1 MRFIERM
8 KGYLKELLITLGLAI
23 VIFLLLRT
31 VIQSSEVFDISM
43 QPTLIEG
50 QRLIVI
56 KTLYTPQRGDI
67 VVVYPPYENQR
78 QYVKRLIGLPGDTVE
93 VKNNLVYV
101 NGIALQE
108 PYIKAAPSYPMAAK
122 TLPED
127 AYFVLGDNRNNSS
140 DSHLGWTVTRHNIIG
155 KAWLRFWPLNKFG
168 GPGNYPLKEQL
179 AEIKSNL
186 SMSP

>member
-1 MRFIERM
+1 M
-8 KGYLKELLITLGLAI
+8 KGYLKELLITIGLAV

-43 QPTLIEG
+43 QPTLIAG

-78 QYVKRLIGLPGDTVE
+78 QYVKRLIGMPGDTVE
-93 VKNNLVYV
+93 IKNQAVYV
-101 NGIALQE
+101 NGIALNE
-108 PYIKAAPSYPMAAK
+108 PYIKAEPNYTMAAK
-122 TLPED
+122 TLPAD

-140 DSHLGWTVTRHNIIG
+140 DSHVGWTVTRHSIVG
-155 KAWLRFWPLNKFG
+155 KAWLRFWPLSKFG
-168 GPGNYPLKEQL
+168 GPGNYSLKEQL
-179 AEIKSNL
+179 TQTTSSLLTA
-186 SMSP
+186 P